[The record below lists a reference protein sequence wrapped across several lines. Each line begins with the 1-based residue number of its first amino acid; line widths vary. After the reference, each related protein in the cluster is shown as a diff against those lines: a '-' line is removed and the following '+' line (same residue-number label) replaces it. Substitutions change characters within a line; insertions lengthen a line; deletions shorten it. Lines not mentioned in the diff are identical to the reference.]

1 VQLLKKQQKRWSSCD
16 CLLQRTGWCVTRTDR
31 WIIWCAR
38 AEADGFRNYL
48 KAEYTI
54 SSEEMLIDKAQLMTL
69 TVPQMTVLLGGM
81 RVLNTN
87 FDHSNNGV
95 FTQRPEVL
103 TNDFF
108 LNLLDMTT
116 TWKSVSE
123 SDTILKVIIVLPESW
138 HWYSRRF
145 DIRLEFRAP
154 CYCRSVWMCWFI
166 RKVCKRFC

>member
-1 VQLLKKQQKRWSSCD
+1 
-16 CLLQRTGWCVTRTDR
+16 
-31 WIIWCAR
+31 
-38 AEADGFRNYL
+38 
-48 KAEYTI
+48 
-54 SSEEMLIDKAQLMTL
+54 MLIDKAQLMTL

-145 DIRLEFRAP
+145 DIRLEFRAS
-154 CYCRSVWMCWFI
+154 CYC
-166 RKVCKRFC
+166 

>member
-1 VQLLKKQQKRWSSCD
+1 
-16 CLLQRTGWCVTRTDR
+16 
-31 WIIWCAR
+31 
-38 AEADGFRNYL
+38 
-48 KAEYTI
+48 
-54 SSEEMLIDKAQLMTL
+54 ML

-116 TWKSVSE
+116 WKSVSE
-123 SDTILKVIIVLPESW
+123 SDTIFEGHNRTTGELKGTGSADLIFGSNSEL
-138 HWYSRRF
+138 
-145 DIRLEFRAP
+145 RAIAEVYG
-154 CYCRSVWMCWFI
+154 C
-166 RKVCKRFC
+166 

>member
-1 VQLLKKQQKRWSSCD
+1 
-16 CLLQRTGWCVTRTDR
+16 
-31 WIIWCAR
+31 
-38 AEADGFRNYL
+38 
-48 KAEYTI
+48 
-54 SSEEMLIDKAQLMTL
+54 MLIDKAQLTSL

-87 FDHSNNGV
+87 FNQSHHGV

-123 SDTILKVIIVLPESW
+123 SDTILKVIIVLGELKGTGT
-138 HWYSRRF
+138 
-145 DIRLEFRAP
+145 I
-154 CYCRSVWMCWFI
+154 
-166 RKVCKRFC
+166 

>member
-1 VQLLKKQQKRWSSCD
+1 
-16 CLLQRTGWCVTRTDR
+16 
-31 WIIWCAR
+31 
-38 AEADGFRNYL
+38 
-48 KAEYTI
+48 
-54 SSEEMLIDKAQLMTL
+54 
-69 TVPQMTVLLGGM
+69 MTVLLGGM

-123 SDTILKVIIVLPESW
+123 SDTIFEGHNRTTGELKALVL
-138 HWYSRRF
+138 
-145 DIRLEFRAP
+145 AP
-154 CYCRSVWMCWFI
+154 I
-166 RKVCKRFC
+166 